1 MIERQL
7 IAQKL
12 KEYMVQEFITNT
24 VKRIGHS
31 HTNIQRTPLGEK
43 ITIHA
48 SSPGLVVG
56 RKGQNIRL
64 LTTQL
69 KKNFKFDNPQIE
81 TIEVTEK
88 FLDASI
94 VAETIASS
102 LERFGS
108 QRFKAIGHRTMREIL
123 DSGALGVEI
132 IMSGKIPGARAKN
145 WRFYQGYLKKCGEFA
160 RSGVKTAHSTAQ
172 LKSGSIGIKVKI
184 MPADMKLPDHVEIF
198 DEPVVEVEE
207 QDGKPED
214 KGNKNPDKS

>member
-12 KEYMVQEFITNT
+12 KEYMVQEFITKT

-31 HTNIQRTPLGEK
+31 KTTIQRTPLGEK

-69 KKNFKFDNPQIE
+69 KKNFTFDNPQIE
-81 TIEVTEK
+81 TIEVANR

-94 VAETIASS
+94 VAETISSS

-123 DSGALGVEI
+123 DAGALGVEI

-160 RSGVKTAHSTAQ
+160 RSGVKTAHATAQ

-184 MPADMKLPDHVEIF
+184 MPSDMKLPDHVEIF
-198 DEPVVEVEE
+198 EDPVVEVEE
-207 QDGKPED
+207 QDGEPED
-214 KGNKNPDKS
+214 KGNKDPDKS